1 MFLSLLKRPVNC
13 VRVLL
18 TKVNAM
24 ACEYS
29 CESCTEKAQCGWYK
43 PDLTWTWDLSLLK
56 EARTHKTF
64 NWLPMA
70 YWKCHVW
77 PDNIVLQ
84 KAILYSLMQLSGLSQ
99 MNKKIHPVKQT
110 FSSEN
115 YSCEMNLCQN
125 AAFSGSTEK
134 KALLKFTNF
143 KKKWTKPGQMQEGAN
158 NKMKETS
165 GEYSQL
171 CFSG

>member
-1 MFLSLLKRPVNC
+1 
-13 VRVLL
+13 
-18 TKVNAM
+18 M
-24 ACEYS
+24 A
-29 CESCTEKAQCGWYK
+29 
-43 PDLTWTWDLSLLK
+43 
-56 EARTHKTF
+56 F
-64 NWLPMA
+64 
-70 YWKCHVW
+70 WKCHVW

-84 KAILYSLMQLSGLSQ
+84 KEVLYSLMQLSGQSQ